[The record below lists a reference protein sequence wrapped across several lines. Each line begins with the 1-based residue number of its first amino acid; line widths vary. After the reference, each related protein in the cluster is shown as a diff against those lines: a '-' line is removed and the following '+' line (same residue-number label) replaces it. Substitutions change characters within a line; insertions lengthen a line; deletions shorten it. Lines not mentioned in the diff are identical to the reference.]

1 MDLSKSPALHM
12 QTPMG
17 SLNLRRELPADI
29 AAIREVE
36 TTAFGQPN
44 EAALVDALRKAR
56 ALTLSGV
63 AEFSGKIVGHI
74 AFSSVEVEGGRE
86 TFDALALAPVAVH
99 PDWQRKGIGSALIRW
114 SLDECAQD
122 GHSLVIVVGHHEY
135 YPRFGFVPAMPLGIR
150 CPFEVPSEVFMLL
163 ELRPGALAG
172 RTGTVR
178 YRPEFDGL

>member
-1 MDLSKSPALHM
+1 MS
-12 QTPMG
+12 
-17 SLNLRRELPADI
+17 SLTLRHELPADI

-44 EAALVDALRKAR
+44 EAALVDALRKAG

-74 AFSSVEVEGGRE
+74 AYSPVRIEGGLE
-86 TFDALALAPVAVH
+86 NFDAIALAPMAVH
-99 PDWQRKGIGSALIRW
+99 PDWQRKGVGSALIRW
-114 SLDECAQD
+114 SLDEGAQD
-122 GHSLVIVVGHHEY
+122 GHSLVIVVGHPEY
-135 YPRFGFVPAMPLGIR
+135 YPRFGFVPAMPLRVR

-163 ELRPGALAG
+163 ELRPGALGG